1 MSVEDWAEIRRLHR
15 AERVPIKVIARS
27 LGLSKN
33 TVRKALR
40 DEGPPSYQR
49 APTGSLVDVVEPRI
63 RELLQVTPTMPAT
76 VIAERIGWDHS
87 IRVLRSRV
95 SELRPV
101 YLPPDPAS
109 RTTYEPG
116 ELAQFDFW
124 FPPIELPVGH
134 GQSRTAKRLPV
145 MTMCS
150 GYSRWTGAVLI
161 PCREAE
167 DLYAGWWHLLEQ
179 LGAVPRTLVWDGE
192 GAVGRWRARQPQL
205 TLECQA
211 FRGVLGARVYICKPA
226 DPEAKGMLER
236 FHDYL
241 ERSFLPGRT
250 FTSPE
255 DFNTQLSQFVAKANK
270 RRMRVLGCAPA
281 DRIAADKEAMMA
293 LPPVPPQ
300 VGWRKSLR
308 LPRDHYVRLDSNDY
322 SVHPGVIGR
331 RIEVLADL
339 DRVQVF
345 CAGKIVADHERVWA
359 WHQTITDPEHR
370 QAANMLRHN
379 RIGALPPIEG
389 PDGHPGVEQRSL
401 SDYDTALGI
410 DLGEGGFAS

>member
-27 LGLSKN
+27 LGISKN

-167 DLYAGWWHLLEQ
+167 DLYAG
-179 LGAVPRTLVWDGE
+179 
-192 GAVGRWRARQPQL
+192 
-205 TLECQA
+205 
-211 FRGVLGARVYICKPA
+211 
-226 DPEAKGMLER
+226 
-236 FHDYL
+236 
-241 ERSFLPGRT
+241 
-250 FTSPE
+250 
-255 DFNTQLSQFVAKANK
+255 
-270 RRMRVLGCAPA
+270 
-281 DRIAADKEAMMA
+281 
-293 LPPVPPQ
+293 
-300 VGWRKSLR
+300 
-308 LPRDHYVRLDSNDY
+308 
-322 SVHPGVIGR
+322 
-331 RIEVLADL
+331 
-339 DRVQVF
+339 
-345 CAGKIVADHERVWA
+345 
-359 WHQTITDPEHR
+359 
-370 QAANMLRHN
+370 
-379 RIGALPPIEG
+379 
-389 PDGHPGVEQRSL
+389 
-401 SDYDTALGI
+401 
-410 DLGEGGFAS
+410 